1 MPIFKCGP
9 FFAAA
14 IAALRPAKPE
24 PQIIKSNSTESTI
37 LRQTCLGRDKYVVIV
52 RHDPKSSYIS
62 LVISLV
68 MISEWFQRVGS
79 SVPRGFS
86 RYFILELLKKK
97 EQTGKEIIDY
107 AVEQSNGIWK
117 PSPGLI
123 YPLLGRLLDEG
134 LIQETKDGKYQLTKK
149 GAETAQDVDKV
160 NDIVKKQLDV
170 LFRLGNV
177 GRFVAMDLL
186 EKISSMGAILSS
198 NVANMTTEETEKYR
212 KFLQEE
218 LKKIDAKDVKK
229 KGKEIKIE

>member
-1 MPIFKCGP
+1 
-9 FFAAA
+9 
-14 IAALRPAKPE
+14 
-24 PQIIKSNSTESTI
+24 
-37 LRQTCLGRDKYVVIV
+37 
-52 RHDPKSSYIS
+52 
-62 LVISLV
+62 

-97 EQTGKEIIDY
+97 AHTGKEIINY

-134 LIQETKDGKYQLTKK
+134 LIEETKDGRYQLTKK
-149 GAETAQDVDKV
+149 GAETAHDVDKV
-160 NDIVKKQLDV
+160 NEIVKKQLDV

-177 GRFVAMDLL
+177 GRFVAIDIL
-186 EKISSMGAILSS
+186 EKIATMGSILSS
-198 NVANMTTEETEKYR
+198 NFADLTEDETKKY
-212 KFLQEE
+212 KEFLELE
-218 LKKIDAKDVKK
+218 LKKIQDKDAKK

>member
-1 MPIFKCGP
+1 
-9 FFAAA
+9 
-14 IAALRPAKPE
+14 
-24 PQIIKSNSTESTI
+24 
-37 LRQTCLGRDKYVVIV
+37 
-52 RHDPKSSYIS
+52 
-62 LVISLV
+62 

-86 RYFILELLKKK
+86 RYFILELLKEKNR
-97 EQTGKEIIDY
+97 TGKEIIDY

-134 LIQETKDGKYQLTKK
+134 LIEESKDGKYQLTKK
-149 GAETAQDVDKV
+149 GTDTAQDVDKV

-186 EKISSMGAILSS
+186 EKIFSMGSVLS
-198 NVANMTTEETEKYR
+198 ANISHMTEEETKKY
-212 KFLQEE
+212 KTFLEDE
-218 LKKIDAKDVKK
+218 LKKIKEQENKK
-229 KGKEIKIE
+229 KPRRIKIE